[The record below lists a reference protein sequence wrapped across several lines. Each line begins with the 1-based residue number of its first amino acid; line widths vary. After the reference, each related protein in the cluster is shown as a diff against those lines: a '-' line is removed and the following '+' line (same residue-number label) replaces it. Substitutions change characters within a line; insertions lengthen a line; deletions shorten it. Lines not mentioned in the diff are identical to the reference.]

1 MTSIHDKY
9 GISGHHACSQEQYR
23 NDAMRRG
30 MSPTGTV
37 RMLLTAN
44 VVVLGIGAIDGDDRK
59 ESVRD
64 VI

>member
-1 MTSIHDKY
+1 
-9 GISGHHACSQEQYR
+9 
-23 NDAMRRG
+23 
-30 MSPTGTV
+30 MSPAGTV

-44 VVVLGIGAIDGDDRK
+44 VVVLGIGAIDGHDRK